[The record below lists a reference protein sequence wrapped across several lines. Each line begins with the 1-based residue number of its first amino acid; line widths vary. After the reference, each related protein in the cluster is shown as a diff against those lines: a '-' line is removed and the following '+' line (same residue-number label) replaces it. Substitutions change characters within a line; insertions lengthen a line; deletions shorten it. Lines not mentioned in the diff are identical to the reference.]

1 MSPPTAGPGLRPTT
15 GRPRRYVVPAPL
27 RPWLL
32 LSPALLVVGVF
43 FVGGV
48 GQAVLQSLGRQ
59 PFLGETDWS
68 LDAYRATFAD
78 PAFRASLL
86 LTLRVVVISTAAATV
101 LGVALALLVRRH
113 ARGPLTTLL
122 QSTLAVP
129 HLVGALCIGLL
140 LSPSGF
146 LSRLGVGAGV
156 VDGPQD
162 VPVLTNDAFGW
173 GIIAEYTWK
182 EAPFIAVIAL
192 ASLTPQVRE
201 LEGAARTLGAGAWRR
216 LTSVTLPLI
225 APPVAAASVLV
236 ASFAAASYEVPRLL
250 GQGFP
255 AMLPVVA
262 LQRFAD
268 TDLTVRPQAMAVA
281 TILALLSLV
290 LVAAY
295 LTLVSRLSRR
305 SL

>member
-1 MSPPTAGPGLRPTT
+1 MHVTSDRLR
-15 GRPRRYVVPAPL
+15 VAV
-27 RPWLL
+27 L

-78 PAFRASLL
+78 PAFRASLGV
-86 LTLRVVVISTAAATV
+86 TLRVVVLSTAAATA
-101 LGVALALLVRRH
+101 LGVGLALLVRRH

-146 LSRLGVGAGV
+146 LSRLGVGAGL
-156 VDGPQD
+156 VDGAQD
-162 VPVLTNDAFGW
+162 FPVLTNDAFGW

-182 EAPFIAVIAL
+182 EAPFIAVVAL
-192 ASLTPQVRE
+192 AALTPTVRA
-201 LEGAARTLGAGAWRR
+201 LEDAARSLGARR
-216 LTSVTLPLI
+216 WHRFTSVTLPLI

-250 GQGFP
+250 GQSFP
-255 AMLPVVA
+255 ATLPVVA
-262 LQRFAD
+262 LQRFQD
-268 TDLTVRPQAMAVA
+268 TDLLVRPQAMAVA

-295 LTLVSRLSRR
+295 LGLVSRLSRR
-305 SL
+305 AL

>member
-1 MSPPTAGPGLRPTT
+1 MLITRG
-15 GRPRRYVVPAPL
+15 APDRL
-27 RPWLL
+27 KIALL

-59 PFLGETDWS
+59 PFLGETTWS

-78 PAFRASLL
+78 PAFRASLT
-86 LTLRVVVISTAAATV
+86 LTLRVVALSTAAATV
-101 LGVALALLVRRH
+101 LGVALALFVRRH
-113 ARGPLTTLL
+113 ARGRLTTLL

-146 LSRLGVGAGV
+146 LSRLGAGAGI
-156 VDGPQD
+156 VDGAQD
-162 VPVLTNDAFGW
+162 FPVLTNDAFGW

-182 EAPFIAVIAL
+182 ETPFIAVVAL
-192 ASLTPQVRE
+192 AAMTPHVRD
-201 LEGAARTLGAGAWRR
+201 LEGAARSLGAGPVRR
-216 LTSVTLPLI
+216 ILSVTVPLI

-250 GQGFP
+250 GQSFP
-255 AMLPVVA
+255 ATLPVVA
-262 LQRFAD
+262 LQRFQD
-268 TDLTVRPQAMAVA
+268 TDLLVRPQAMAVA
-281 TILALLSLV
+281 TILAVLSLV

-295 LTLVSRLSRR
+295 LGLVSRLSRR
-305 SL
+305 AL

>member
-1 MSPPTAGPGLRPTT
+1 MHVTSERLR
-15 GRPRRYVVPAPL
+15 VAA
-27 RPWLL
+27 L

-78 PAFRASLL
+78 PAFRASLGV
-86 LTLRVVVISTAAATV
+86 TLRVVVLSTAAATV
-101 LGVALALLVRRH
+101 LGVGLALLVRRH

-122 QSTLAVP
+122 QSSLAVP

-146 LSRLGVGAGV
+146 LSRLGVGAGL
-156 VDGPQD
+156 VDGAQD
-162 VPVLTNDAFGW
+162 FPVLTNDAFGW

-182 EAPFIAVIAL
+182 EAPFIAVVAL
-192 ASLTPQVRE
+192 AALTPSVRA
-201 LEGAARTLGAGAWRR
+201 LEDAARSLGAGRWHRF
-216 LTSVTLPLI
+216 TSVTLPLI

-250 GQGFP
+250 GQSFP
-255 AMLPVVA
+255 ATLPVVA
-262 LQRFAD
+262 LQRFQD
-268 TDLTVRPQAMAVA
+268 TDLLVRPQAMAVA

-295 LTLVSRLSRR
+295 LGLVSRLSRR
-305 SL
+305 AL

>member
-1 MSPPTAGPGLRPTT
+1 VTLVRGRGAAGLPEGLR
-15 GRPRRYVVPAPL
+15 VA
-27 RPWLL
+27 LL

-68 LDAYRATFAD
+68 LDAYRTTFAD
-78 PAFRASLL
+78 PAFRASLV
-86 LTLRVVVISTAAATV
+86 LTLRVVVISTVAATV
-101 LGVALALLVRRH
+101 LGVGLALLVRRW

-140 LSPSGF
+140 LSPSGL
-146 LSRLGVGAGV
+146 LSRLAAGAGV
-156 VDGPQD
+156 VDDAQD
-162 VPVLTNDAFGW
+162 FPVLTNDAFGW

-182 EAPFIAVIAL
+182 EAPFIAVVAL
-192 ASLTPQVRE
+192 AALGPQVRA
-201 LEGAARTLGAGAWRR
+201 LEGAARTLGAGPVRR
-216 LTSVTLPLI
+216 FTTVTLPLI

-255 AMLPVVA
+255 ATLPVVA
-262 LQRFAD
+262 LQLYQD
-268 TDLTVRPQAMAVA
+268 TDLLVRPQAMAVA
-281 TILALLSLV
+281 TVLAVLSLA

-295 LTLVSRLSRR
+295 LTLVARLTRR
-305 SL
+305 AL

>member
-1 MSPPTAGPGLRPTT
+1 MSHPVVSTGPTT
-15 GRPRRYVVPAPL
+15 RQHAVRRGVPERL
-27 RPWLL
+27 RALLL

-48 GQAVLQSLGRQ
+48 VQAVLQSLGRQ
-59 PFLGETDWS
+59 PFLGENDWS
-68 LDAYRATFAD
+68 FDAYRATLAD
-78 PAFRASLL
+78 PAFRASLI
-86 LTLRVVVISTAAATV
+86 LTLRVVVVSTGLATV
-101 LGVALALLVRRH
+101 LGVAVALLVRRH

-146 LSRLGVGAGV
+146 LSRLGAGVGA
-156 VDGPQD
+156 VDGQQD
-162 VPVLTNDAFGW
+162 FPVLTNDAFGW

-182 EAPFIAVIAL
+182 EAPFIAVVAL
-192 ASLTPQVRE
+192 ASLTPHVRD
-201 LEGAARTLGAGAWRR
+201 LEGAARVLGAGRWRR
-216 LTSVTLPLI
+216 FTSVTLPLI

-250 GQGFP
+250 GQSFP
-255 AMLPVVA
+255 ATLPVVA
-262 LQRFAD
+262 LQRYQD
-268 TDLTVRPQAMAVA
+268 TDLLVRPQAMAVA
-281 TILALLSLV
+281 TIIAVSSLV

-295 LTLVSRLSRR
+295 LSLVSRLSRR

>member
-1 MSPPTAGPGLRPTT
+1 MPPILFTPASLRAH
-15 GRPRRYVVPAPL
+15 PAAAERL
-27 RPWLL
+27 RLLAL
-32 LSPALLVVGVF
+32 LSPALVVVGVF

-59 PFLGETDWS
+59 PFLGESDWS

-78 PAFRASLL
+78 PAFRASLGV
-86 LTLRVVVISTAAATV
+86 TFRVVVLSTAASTA

-122 QSTLAVP
+122 QSSLAVP

-140 LSPSGF
+140 LSQSGF
-146 LSRLGVGAGV
+146 ISRLGVGAGL
-156 VDGPQD
+156 VDGAQD
-162 VPVLTNDAFGW
+162 FPVLTNDAFGW

-182 EAPFIAVIAL
+182 ETPFVAVVAL
-192 ASLTPQVRE
+192 AALTPSVRA
-201 LEGAARTLGAGAWRR
+201 LEDAARSLGAGRWRR
-216 LTSVTLPLI
+216 FTSITLPLI

-250 GQGFP
+250 GQSFP
-255 AMLPVVA
+255 ATLPVVA
-262 LQRFAD
+262 LQRFQD
-268 TDLTVRPQAMAVA
+268 TDLLVRPQAMAVA
-281 TILALLSLV
+281 TILAVLSLV

-295 LTLVSRLSRR
+295 LGLVSRLSRR
-305 SL
+305 AL

>member
-1 MSPPTAGPGLRPTT
+1 MPSITASLRA
-15 GRPRRYVVPAPL
+15 RPAVAERL
-27 RPWLL
+27 RVLAL

-78 PAFRASLL
+78 PAFRASLGV
-86 LTLRVVVISTAAATV
+86 TLRVVVLSTTAATV

-122 QSTLAVP
+122 QSSLAVP

-146 LSRLGVGAGV
+146 LSRLGAGAGV
-156 VDGPQD
+156 VDGAQD
-162 VPVLTNDAFGW
+162 FPVLTNDAFGW

-182 EAPFIAVIAL
+182 ETPFIAVVAL
-192 ASLTPQVRE
+192 AALTPSVRA
-201 LEGAARTLGAGAWRR
+201 LEDAARSLGAGRR
-216 LTSVTLPLI
+216 RRFSSVTLPLI

-250 GQGFP
+250 GQSFP
-255 AMLPVVA
+255 ATLPVVA
-262 LQRFAD
+262 LQRFQD

-281 TILALLSLV
+281 TILAVLSLV
-290 LVAAY
+290 LVVAY
-295 LTLVSRLSRR
+295 LGLVSRLSRR
-305 SL
+305 AL

>member
-1 MSPPTAGPGLRPTT
+1 MSLLTVGAQRVPPRV
-15 GRPRRYVVPAPL
+15 RV
-27 RPWLL
+27 WLL

-48 GQAVLQSLGRQ
+48 GQALLQSLGRQ

-78 PAFRASLL
+78 PAFRASLV
-86 LTLRVVVISTAAATV
+86 LTLRVVVLSTAFATV

-140 LSPSGF
+140 LSPSG
-146 LSRLGVGAGV
+146 LVSRLAASVGL
-156 VDGPQD
+156 VDSAQD
-162 VPVLTNDAFGW
+162 FPVLTNDAFGW

-182 EAPFIAVIAL
+182 EAPFIAVVAL
-192 ASLTPQVRE
+192 ASLTPAVRD
-201 LEGAARTLGAGAWRR
+201 LEGAARTLGAGPWRR
-216 LTSVTLPLI
+216 LRTVTLPMI
-225 APPVAAASVLV
+225 APAVAAGSVLV

-250 GQGFP
+250 GQSFP
-255 AMLPVVA
+255 ATLPVVA
-262 LQRFAD
+262 LQRFND
-268 TDLTVRPQAMAVA
+268 TDLLVRPQAMAVA
-281 TILALLSLV
+281 TILAVLSLT

-295 LTLVSRLSRR
+295 LVLVSRLTRR
-305 SL
+305 AL

>member
-1 MSPPTAGPGLRPTT
+1 VATSALAPRLR
-15 GRPRRYVVPAPL
+15 VL
-27 RPWLL
+27 LL

-78 PAFRASLL
+78 PAFRASLV
-86 LTLRVVVISTAAATV
+86 LTLRVVVLSTAAATV

-140 LSPSGF
+140 LSPSGL
-146 LSRLGVGAGV
+146 LSRLAAGVGLV
-156 VDGPQD
+156 EGPQD
-162 VPVLTNDAFGW
+162 FPVLTNDAFGW

-182 EAPFIAVIAL
+182 ETPFIAVVAL
-192 ASLTPQVRE
+192 AALTPQVRE
-201 LEGAARTLGAGAWRR
+201 LEGAARTLGAGAVRR
-216 LTSVTLPLI
+216 FTSVTLPLV

-255 AMLPVVA
+255 ATLPVVA
-262 LQRFAD
+262 LQLYQD
-268 TDLTVRPQAMAVA
+268 TDLLVRPQAMAVA
-281 TILALLSLV
+281 TILAVLSLT

-295 LTLVSRLSRR
+295 LALVSRLSRR
-305 SL
+305 AL